1 MRPVNRREMLVLA
14 ALLAAGCGPSAP
26 EASTP
31 PQQEGTGADGTAPG
45 PTSGS
50 PSGPAP
56 PGVTVPAAAPWQA
69 GDGEV
74 LPQVKE
80 LAARLVETAGTWT
93 AGASSAADLRTRLAD
108 AGFAAA
114 LADAAIALQADS
126 PAASLAVIY
135 PQYGG
140 LSGGRASVMVTA
152 EQTLVQ
158 GGALTRRGHT
168 VDVRLVAGA
177 PGGQWLV
184 DDVLPGVPGP
194 PGAPVNAAARA
205 VLENARITLPAAAEA
220 DIRAGVV
227 DHQVLAVLA
236 GLAADH
242 ELTVTVLVSGHP
254 RNVFGTDRVS
264 KHTLGK
270 AVDIWAID
278 GQAVVDPDTPRDLVT
293 SVMRRAA
300 ALGAAEVGGP
310 VDLDARGGGTF
321 FTDQVHQDHVHVGVP
336 GT

>member
-1 MRPVNRREMLVLA
+1 MRPVTRREVLALA
-14 ALLAAGCGPSAP
+14 ALAAAGCGPTAP

-31 PQQEGTGADGTAPG
+31 PQQATDTEGTEHM
-45 PTSGS
+45 PTSS
-50 PSGPAP
+50 PAASPDP
-56 PGVTVPAAAPWQA
+56 PGVAVPAAAPWQA
-69 GDGEV
+69 GEGEV
-74 LPQVKE
+74 RPQIKE

-93 AGASSAADLRTRLAD
+93 GGATSVADLRARLAD

-114 LADAAIALQADS
+114 LANAASALQADS
-126 PAASLAVIY
+126 PAASLAVTY

-152 EQTLVQ
+152 EQTLVV
-158 GGALTRRGHT
+158 GGALSRRGHT
-168 VDVRLVAGA
+168 VDVRLVEGSS
-177 PGGQWLV
+177 GGQWFV
-184 DDVLPGVPGP
+184 EDVLPGVPRP
-194 PGAPVNAAARA
+194 PGASLNTAARGL
-205 VLENARITLPAAAEA
+205 LENARITLPAAAAA

-227 DHQVLAVLA
+227 DPQVLAVLA

-242 ELTVTVLVSGHP
+242 KLTVTVFVTGHP
-254 RNVFGTDRVS
+254 RNVFGTERVS

-278 GQAVVDPDTPRDLVT
+278 GQAVADPDTPRALVT
-293 SVMRRAA
+293 AVMRRAA
-300 ALGAAEVGGP
+300 SLGADEVGGP

-321 FTDQVHQDHVHVGVP
+321 FTDQVHQDHVHVGVR